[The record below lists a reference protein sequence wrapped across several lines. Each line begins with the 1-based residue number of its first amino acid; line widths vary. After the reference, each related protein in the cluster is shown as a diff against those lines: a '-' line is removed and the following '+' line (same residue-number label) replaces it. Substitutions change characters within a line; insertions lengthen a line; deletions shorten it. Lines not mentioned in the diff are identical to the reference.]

1 MASSVT
7 IFGSAS
13 KPVTLSFDSTAN
25 FALAAQIAARINAG
39 IAAGTLL
46 AESDANGPPPALPGT
61 VSGAYFQASSGI
73 AALPKGY
80 AADVI
85 TKPGSAIVFGSGAAG
100 EMILSGETTDLTFI
114 AASGSGS
121 VVAGG
126 GNDRIVVGGTG
137 NWSLSTGNGNDIIS
151 AVGTGSATVSAGG
164 GNNAILLGPG
174 KAVVTSAG
182 DDTIYGGTGAETVD
196 ATGAHSDF
204 VQGNAS
210 HLLFIGGLGGAT
222 ILGGTGSDTYFG
234 SNTGHAGPQLVTGG
248 TEGNNYLFAGD
259 GAATLTGGGSGDQLF
274 AYGTTGQLLRA
285 GAGNE
290 TLSAALSAGND
301 TLVGGSGKDV
311 LIGGAGSDTFVG
323 GSGHATV
330 TAGIGSQVFDFVNHQ
345 AGGTELVQGI
355 FDPSSIKIDLQ
366 GYGPNATAEA
376 LEDQTVKNG
385 SVTIGLSDGTKV
397 TFQDVTALNRS
408 NFT

>member
-182 DDTIYGGTGAETVD
+182 DDTIYGGTGAETPAICCSSAAWAVRRSWAEPAATRISVRTPGMPARNWSPAGRKATITCSR
-196 ATGAHSDF
+196 ATGR
-204 VQGNAS
+204 
-210 HLLFIGGLGGAT
+210 
-222 ILGGTGSDTYFG
+222 
-234 SNTGHAGPQLVTGG
+234 P
-248 TEGNNYLFAGD
+248 
-259 GAATLTGGGSGDQLF
+259 
-274 AYGTTGQLLRA
+274 R
-285 GAGNE
+285 
-290 TLSAALSAGND
+290 
-301 TLVGGSGKDV
+301 
-311 LIGGAGSDTFVG
+311 
-323 GSGHATV
+323 
-330 TAGIGSQVFDFVNHQ
+330 
-345 AGGTELVQGI
+345 
-355 FDPSSIKIDLQ
+355 
-366 GYGPNATAEA
+366 
-376 LEDQTVKNG
+376 
-385 SVTIGLSDGTKV
+385 
-397 TFQDVTALNRS
+397 
-408 NFT
+408 